1 MKKAKKR
8 KQQPSCKITETIDT
22 IEKAA
27 STAMK
32 IYRTVGPIAKA
43 ILSNGRK
50 TK

>member
-1 MKKAKKR
+1 MTKVKKR
-8 KQQPSCKITETIDT
+8 KRRPGCKVMQTIDK

-32 IYRTVGPIAKA
+32 IYRAVEPLVKTA
-43 ILSNGRK
+43 LTNGRR